1 MASILIIDDDAQF
14 RAMLRQMLSRAGY
27 EVLEAS
33 NGKEGMRIYRDKPA
47 DLVITDLIMPEKEG
61 IETISDLRREFPD
74 VKIVAISGGG
84 KMGPEDYLRGAKL
97 LGAQRILTKP
107 VEKEEI
113 LEAVRELINS

>member
-84 KMGPEDYLRGAKL
+84 KMGPDDYLHGAKL
-97 LGAQRILTKP
+97 IGAERIFTKP
-107 VEKEEI
+107 LEREEI
-113 LEAVRELINS
+113 LEAVKKLIDS

>member
-33 NGKEGMRIYRDKPA
+33 NGKEGMRTYRDKPT

-61 IETISDLRREFPD
+61 IETITELRREFPD
-74 VKIVAISGGG
+74 VGIIAISGGG
-84 KMGPEDYLRGAKL
+84 KMGPEDYLLGAKL

-107 VEKEEI
+107 LEKEEI
-113 LEAVRELINS
+113 LEVIKELINS